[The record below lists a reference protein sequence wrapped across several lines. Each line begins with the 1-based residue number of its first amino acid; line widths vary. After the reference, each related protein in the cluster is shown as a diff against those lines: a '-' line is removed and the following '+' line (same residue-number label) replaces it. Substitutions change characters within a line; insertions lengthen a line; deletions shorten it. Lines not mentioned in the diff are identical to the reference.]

1 MYGDHASEC
10 LFLPKP
16 LDYVRT
22 FSEGVSAIAQQPQKC
37 QKNIGLFFF
46 FLVIN
51 ISQYISSRQNG
62 SLGICSPAF
71 TPTVSAE
78 HDLAL
83 TVPMLFKFQLL
94 KMFRCICFNKCL
106 GEFGIL
112 KLGSQ
117 KLSETFIS
125 VQVSKPCRNI
135 SALRQEAP
143 CGIRASPDRVH
154 PILICQ
160 QPSVHIP
167 SDSSFFIL

>member
-1 MYGDHASEC
+1 MNVWGSCFWMSFSTQTTWLRENILWGCEC
-10 LFLPKP
+10 NSPIATEMPKE
-16 LDYVRT
+16 YWS
-22 FSEGVSAIAQQPQKC
+22 F
-37 QKNIGLFFF
+37 FFF

-154 PILICQ
+154 PILIC
-160 QPSVHIP
+160 
-167 SDSSFFIL
+167 